1 MRLILIYV
9 IYIVFNYHPIHAQTR
24 VARPVK
30 PEKKHP
36 SKSNLS
42 FGVGLNRSVLFLTRN
57 VKENNDANGN
67 TFHLTYDISRIM
79 RASIEYTQ
87 YRPINIEPT
96 WYDIKANSIEANVH
110 FLAKFKNTK
119 ALFYP
124 MAGISYNH
132 FSGYFTGRNDF
143 MGLSKKY
150 PTNSVV
156 VTNWVGINV
165 GTGYEHF
172 IGPVSFFMDYKMRVG
187 YNNGKNY
194 ELNIMDV
201 CFGLGIKYNL
211 KVPSIYKIVSG
222 TKNRYFLDA
231 E

>member
-9 IYIVFNYHPIHAQTR
+9 IYIVFNYNPIHAQTR

-36 SKSNLS
+36 AKSNLS

-67 TFHLTYDISRIM
+67 TFHLTYGISRII

-156 VTNWVGINV
+156 VTNWVGLNV